1 MIKVFLVEDEFAIR
15 EGIRRTVNWEKEGF
29 VLCGEAG
36 DGEMAYPL
44 ILKEKPEILITD
56 IRMPFMDGLELCRL
70 VKEALP
76 SVRILILSGYD
87 DFSYAQEAIR
97 IGVEEYLLK
106 PLSED
111 MLLAK
116 LRTVAEKIREEQA
129 SERAI
134 EQYQI
139 EREEIRYLERQ
150 QFFRDIVDGKVT
162 VQQSLAK
169 GKELGVEITSA
180 WYSVVLVQIREK
192 EEHYAPGGRSA
203 REEEMLAFLRELRER
218 LPFLLLYE
226 HTDGAGCLIVKA
238 DSEEEILAR
247 QETVIGELQAEAQ
260 NHRDVIYFIATGC
273 PVDRLRDI
281 RQSYREAVKMFA
293 ERYVYD
299 ESRVFRYGE
308 KKAPAAVF
316 GENGRSGINF
326 RNLDAGRISQKYI
339 TNFMRGGSAAETDD
353 FVADFFA
360 GMGEEAV
367 RSYLLRQYVVTSA
380 VLCAI
385 AFLEELG
392 LSREEADKVIGG
404 SEAAGSRAQTYEES
418 KRCLKEILDKV
429 TELRNQTAERK
440 YNRLIHD
447 AQAYIEK
454 NYASGDISL
463 QSVAAS
469 VGVSPNHF
477 SSIFRQETGETFIDF
492 LTHVRME
499 HAKELLLCTPMRT
512 AEIGFEVGY
521 NDPHYFSYAF
531 RKAAGMSPRE
541 FRNAGKRDSE

>member
-1 MIKVFLVEDEFAIR
+1 MIKVFLVEDEYAIR

-106 PLSED
+106 PLSEE
-111 MLLAK
+111 MLLTK
-116 LRTVAEKIREEQA
+116 LRAVAEKIREEQA

-162 VQQSLAK
+162 VQQSLSK

-180 WYSVVLVQIREK
+180 WYGVVLVQIREK

-260 NHRDVIYFIATGC
+260 NHRDVINFIATGC

-326 RNLDAGRISQKYI
+326 RNGPGTEYPLLQNSMIPNGTVLPVTTEYRNSQGKFWGQVTYNGRVGVVTMQQVDPIEENQ
-339 TNFMRGGSAAETDD
+339 GSASTIQSGA
-353 FVADFFA
+353 VADRLSINRTAHTATA
-360 GMGEEAV
+360 GDASSASQMNT
-367 RSYLLRQYVVTSA
+367 SLFLLFGLFGIVV
-380 VLCAI
+380 
-385 AFLEELG
+385 
-392 LSREEADKVIGG
+392 LSGAG
-404 SEAAGSRAQTYEES
+404 AAGFALYR
-418 KRCLKEILDKV
+418 RRKE
-429 TELRNQTAERK
+429 
-440 YNRLIHD
+440 
-447 AQAYIEK
+447 
-454 NYASGDISL
+454 
-463 QSVAAS
+463 
-469 VGVSPNHF
+469 
-477 SSIFRQETGETFIDF
+477 
-492 LTHVRME
+492 
-499 HAKELLLCTPMRT
+499 
-512 AEIGFEVGY
+512 
-521 NDPHYFSYAF
+521 
-531 RKAAGMSPRE
+531 
-541 FRNAGKRDSE
+541 

>member
-106 PLSED
+106 PLSEE
-111 MLLAK
+111 MLLTK
-116 LRTVAEKIREEQA
+116 LRAVAEKIREEQA

-162 VQQSLAK
+162 VQQSLSK

-180 WYSVVLVQIREK
+180 WYGVVLVQIREK

-260 NHRDVIYFIATGC
+260 NHRDAIYFIATGC

-360 GMGEEAV
+360 GMGEEA
-367 RSYLLRQYVVTSA
+367 
-380 VLCAI
+380 
-385 AFLEELG
+385 
-392 LSREEADKVIGG
+392 DKVIGG

-440 YNRLIHD
+440 YNRLIRD

-492 LTHVRME
+492 LTHIRME

-531 RKAAGMSPRE
+531 RKVAGMSPRE